1 MTHDLLGIQRSRWAA
16 RAPMGGRDRTS
27 GSVSTSSSIA
37 VRNEGM
43 REIRRIGNI
52 RKIRRIR
59 RRDGVVEIRDKKEV
73 RKIKG
78 TEQKIED

>member
-1 MTHDLLGIQRSRWAA
+1 
-16 RAPMGGRDRTS
+16 MGGRDRTS

-37 VRNEGM
+37 VRNEGI

-78 TEQKIED
+78 TEQKIEN